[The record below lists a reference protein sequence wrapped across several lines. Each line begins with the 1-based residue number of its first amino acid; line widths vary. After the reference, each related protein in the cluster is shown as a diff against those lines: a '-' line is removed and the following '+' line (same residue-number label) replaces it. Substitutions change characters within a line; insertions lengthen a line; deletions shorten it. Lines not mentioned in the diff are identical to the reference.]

1 MTLLRPLALVA
12 ALSLAACQTTGAA
25 PETEPTASPA
35 PGPSAAPAAT
45 AAPASMPAGA
55 VLSPDEVAR
64 LTALG
69 YVDVSEDAVDEEK
82 MGVVLRDPERS
93 AAGYRLFTNAHL
105 CSTQIVDPDGKVV
118 HAWSYTP
125 CFRWDNAAL
134 LPDGDLLVV
143 GRDGKRTNE
152 SRWTEG
158 HHLARFSW
166 DGKLRWLRR
175 IKAHHDAQLTPEGN
189 ISVLTAEERLL
200 PELRENKPLQ
210 VDNLTIVS
218 PDDGSTLEEA
228 SLYELLRDAPGFA
241 FEVRRANRDLIHSNS
256 IDWMRRPELAAK
268 HPLYTLGN
276 VLVCMRHQDS
286 IAMID
291 WRNKKVVWT
300 WGRGELSGPHD
311 AQVLDNGHVLLFDNG
326 VARKW
331 SRVLEL
337 DPLTGKIVWQY
348 QAEDPP
354 TFFTLT
360 RGSNQRL
367 ANGNTLIADSDSGYA
382 FEVTP
387 DGTKVWEFLNPN
399 LWEGKRGA
407 IVRMR
412 QLDGALVERL
422 LAARGGANG

>member
-1 MTLLRPLALVA
+1 MLRPHALALVA
-12 ALSLAACQTTGAA
+12 TLCLAACRTTGAA
-25 PETEPTASPA
+25 PEAEPTASPA

-45 AAPASMPAGA
+45 SVMPAGA
-55 VLSPDEVAR
+55 VLSADEVAR

-69 YVDVSEDAVDEEK
+69 YVDVSEDAVDERQ

-105 CSTQIVDPDGKVV
+105 CSTQIVDPDGAVV
-118 HAWSYTP
+118 HAWSHTP
-125 CFRWDNAAL
+125 CFRWDNTVL

-143 GRDGKRTNE
+143 GRDGKRTAE

-166 DGKLRWLRR
+166 DGELRWLRR
-175 IKAHHDAQLTPEGN
+175 IKAHHDAQLTPDGHV
-189 ISVLTAEERLL
+189 SVLTAEERVL
-200 PELRENKPLQ
+200 PELRPKKPLQ
-210 VDNLTIVS
+210 VDKLTIVS
-218 PDDGSTLEEA
+218 ADDGATLEEA
-228 SLYELLRDAPGFA
+228 SLYELLRDAGFT

-268 HPLYTLGN
+268 HPLYALGN

-291 WRNKKVVWT
+291 WRSKKVVWT

-337 DPLTGKIVWQY
+337 DPLSGEIVWQY

-354 TFFTLT
+354 TFFSLT

-367 ANGNTLIADSDSGYA
+367 ANGNTLIADSDSGRA

-387 DGTKVWEFLNPN
+387 DGTTVWEFLNPN
-399 LWEGKRGA
+399 LYEGKRGA

-422 LAARGGANG
+422 LAAGGGANG